1 MKKELSETS
10 TQTIYE
16 TQKRTTRLKLKLV
29 TNEQYYKLYVKIQIS
44 STKKRIAFS
53 SDGLARRDTGKYPSA
68 PLVNTL
74 FDAPTLNKIMKR
86 VIKLLK

>member
-10 TQTIYE
+10 TQAIYE

-44 STKKRIAFS
+44 STKKRIAFA
-53 SDGLARRDTGKYPSA
+53 SDGLARRDTGKYPSV
-68 PLVNTL
+68 PI
-74 FDAPTLNKIMKR
+74 LNKIMKR